1 MMPSDRYPN
10 HQLLQFEQLNK
21 HSKLSLTITQS
32 IGLAAISSMLG
43 GNNNPMLTNLI
54 NSAGGA
60 DSRGSSSSALEN
72 LLGRDTMEGLFKLT
86 SVVPLRDIS
95 SLFCRTFSSILR
107 VHYFH
112 LRNQNLKKKDNKL

>member
-1 MMPSDRYPN
+1 MHFDQYLN
-10 HQLLQFEQLNK
+10 HQLLQFDQFNK
-21 HSKLSLTITQS
+21 RYKLIYTKLSLTITQS

-72 LLGRDTMEGLFKLT
+72 LLGRDTMEGLF
-86 SVVPLRDIS
+86 RFD
-95 SLFCRTFSSILR
+95 
-107 VHYFH
+107 
-112 LRNQNLKKKDNKL
+112 

>member
-1 MMPSDRYPN
+1 MPSDQNPN
-10 HQLLQFEQLNK
+10 HQLLQFDQLNK
-21 HSKLSLTITQS
+21 HFKLISTKLSLTITQS

-86 SVVPLRDIS
+86 QVAPSRDIS
-95 SLFCRTFSSILR
+95 SLFCRTSSSILR
-107 VHYFH
+107 IDYFH
-112 LRNQNLKKKDNKL
+112 RGNQNL